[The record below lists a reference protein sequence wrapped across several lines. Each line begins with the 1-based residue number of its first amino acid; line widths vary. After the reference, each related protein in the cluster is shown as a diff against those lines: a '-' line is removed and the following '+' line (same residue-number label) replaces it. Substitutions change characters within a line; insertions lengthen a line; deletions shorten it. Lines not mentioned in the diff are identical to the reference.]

1 MFPDQTIVMVDV
13 AMVMAL
19 VSLLVVDV
27 QYQEQPVG
35 IPWDCGVH
43 GLVNGCLT
51 IRLRA
56 QLDRKGLGC
65 AQQYCSFPRKHFVQL
80 VELVVD
86 VVMVVAIPI
95 DNLVGISLAKGLD
108 HGAKDQVLW

>member
-1 MFPDQTIVMVDV
+1 MVGV
-13 AMVMAL
+13 AMVMVL
-19 VSLLVVDV
+19 KSLMDV

-86 VVMVVAIPI
+86 VVMVVAAQI
-95 DNLVGISLAKGLD
+95 DSLVETNLAKGLD
-108 HGAKDQVLW
+108 HCARGQVL

>member
-1 MFPDQTIVMVDV
+1 MFQDQTIVMVDV

-19 VSLLVVDV
+19 MSLLDVDV

-35 IPWDCGVH
+35 IPWDCGVN

-51 IRLRA
+51 VRLRA
-56 QLDRKGLGC
+56 QLDHKGLDC
-65 AQQYCSFPRKHFVQL
+65 AQQCCSFPRKHFVQL

-86 VVMVVAIPI
+86 VVMVVAAPI
-95 DNLVGISLAKGLD
+95 GNLIGINLAKGLD
-108 HGAKDQVLW
+108 HGARGQVS

>member
-1 MFPDQTIVMVDV
+1 MFQGQTIVMVDV

-19 VSLLVVDV
+19 MSLLDVDV

-35 IPWDCGVH
+35 IPWDCGVN

-51 IRLRA
+51 VRLRA
-56 QLDRKGLGC
+56 QLDHKGLDY
-65 AQQYCSFPRKHFVQL
+65 AQQCYSFPRKHFVQL

-86 VVMVVAIPI
+86 VVMVVAAQT
-95 DNLVGISLAKGLD
+95 DSLVETNLARGLD
-108 HGAKDQVLW
+108 HFARGQVL

>member
-35 IPWDCGVH
+35 IPWDCGV
-43 GLVNGCLT
+43 NGWVT
-51 IRLRA
+51 
-56 QLDRKGLGC
+56 GC
-65 AQQYCSFPRKHFVQL
+65 
-80 VELVVD
+80 
-86 VVMVVAIPI
+86 
-95 DNLVGISLAKGLD
+95 
-108 HGAKDQVLW
+108 

>member
-1 MFPDQTIVMVDV
+1 MFQGQTIVMVDV
-13 AMVMAL
+13 AMVMVL
-19 VSLLVVDV
+19 ISLMDVDV

-35 IPWDCGVH
+35 IPWDCGVN

-56 QLDRKGLGC
+56 QLDRKGFGC

-86 VVMVVAIPI
+86 VVMVVAAQI
-95 DNLVGISLAKGLD
+95 DSLVETNLAKGLD
-108 HGAKDQVLW
+108 HGARGQVL

>member
-1 MFPDQTIVMVDV
+1 MMVGVAIVMVL
-13 AMVMAL
+13 MPL
-19 VSLLVVDV
+19 VHI

-95 DNLVGISLAKGLD
+95 DNLVGISLAKDLD